1 MVQRGHHRAR
11 RRNARIF
18 SAPIARIVF
27 QRGAFTA
34 ADTRIVAAVQ
44 AFSLLQLPLSVILAL
59 LIRAIA
65 SLRANNLLLRTS
77 AIALVANG
85 LLNLALMRRIGVA
98 GIALSTTLVQ
108 VLLLALVGFLVFHRL
123 RKMVQQD
130 EQHDG
135 H

>member
-1 MVQRGHHRAR
+1 M
-11 RRNARIF
+11 
-18 SAPIARIVF
+18 
-27 QRGAFTA
+27 
-34 ADTRIVAAVQ
+34 
-44 AFSLLQLPLSVILAL
+44 ILAL